1 MSTLKEKAESILVE
15 KNEKIIPENLPND
28 VTAFGVQGSIQR
40 PADGYGVEGNLRQFW
55 YNPNAN
61 HIETQLS
68 VAGVYSAII
77 NNNNYVGVN
86 IPGSSVAQEIGLT
99 PEKIKKDETILGV
112 TGTYEG
118 TSVPENQIVDIDS
131 LSAIFVTTR
140 KDILSTRNLGSVDGF
155 GTIYSNTSPYIYYD
169 KSNKIWKLSIGI
181 DFSEILS
188 TRKLLYITFADLEG
202 QYFGYSWAYI
212 EPTTESYQRV
222 AFDRGD
228 MLNKNGQVMSDEE
241 ILQLGYLSSAHDT
254 EPTSN

>member
-86 IPGSSVAQEIGLT
+86 IPGSSVAQAIGLT
-99 PEKIKKDETILGV
+99 ADKIKKDETILGI
-112 TGTYEG
+112 TGTLEG
-118 TSVPENQIVDIDS
+118 DFNEYGNYINDNIGFRDLCSKHLWPNYNISPDAEIFGFIETIGGISIQDTGANGVKLYGVFSIEKIVDSSNNPTVYIILVDDTNKVLGYTS
-131 LSAIFVTTR
+131 ERLGPTTQAWD
-140 KDILSTRNLGSVDGF
+140 KVVINQSIIYKVDG
-155 GTIYSNTSPYIYYD
+155 
-169 KSNKIWKLSIGI
+169 
-181 DFSEILS
+181 
-188 TRKLLYITFADLEG
+188 TRVTLEELMTLCNVG
-202 QYFGYSWAYI
+202 LTLTKPS
-212 EPTTESYQRV
+212 V
-222 AFDRGD
+222 
-228 MLNKNGQVMSDEE
+228 
-241 ILQLGYLSSAHDT
+241 
-254 EPTSN
+254 